1 MILSSSERGRDRAAW
16 GLLVRR
22 AAPRAMTRAGT
33 RHCGA
38 EAGAEAPLTLSGFPP
53 GQCRAA
59 PGSREGGFPPPV
71 LHPLTVPGDPRGQQ
85 HEAQRKTKMPELLFK
100 NQGENAAFPPF
111 FLFLTTMS
119 LSTCPLLGTV
129 SLGGENLKTSNR
141 WCQPR
146 PSSFCRGR
154 ECGRRRHTCGRRG
167 SCSVAWTRVQVS
179 VVLEKGTA
187 HRATRPDTRT
197 RTLPTADRMGT
208 NGRFSCASVSFCVK
222 MPGWGVTTPA
232 SGNQRKLQKR
242 GMTHSCSARRWSAGS
257 RGSARFLAEN
267 LCICAHL
274 CVRVS
279 MRVHVYCPVPHYNLS
294 VVLRDCKER
303 SQGNG
308 LASRTRRNGRT
319 LLGGETAPP
328 HFRL

>member
-1 MILSSSERGRDRAAW
+1 
-16 GLLVRR
+16 
-22 AAPRAMTRAGT
+22 
-33 RHCGA
+33 
-38 EAGAEAPLTLSGFPP
+38 
-53 GQCRAA
+53 
-59 PGSREGGFPPPV
+59 
-71 LHPLTVPGDPRGQQ
+71 
-85 HEAQRKTKMPELLFK
+85 
-100 NQGENAAFPPF
+100 
-111 FLFLTTMS
+111 MS

-167 SCSVAWTRVQVS
+167 SCSVAWTRVQIS

-197 RTLPTADRMGT
+197 RTPRLHTHAA
-208 NGRFSCASVSFCVK
+208 NGGPNGDKRQVLLCFCCVK

-232 SGNQRKLQKR
+232 SGNQRKLQQR

-274 CVRVS
+274 CVPVS

-328 HFRL
+328 HSRL

>member
-1 MILSSSERGRDRAAW
+1 MNGNVGDAS
-16 GLLVRR
+16 
-22 AAPRAMTRAGT
+22 TRAG
-33 RHCGA
+33 GA
-38 EAGAEAPLTLSGFPP
+38 ARVPWLGRV
-53 GQCRAA
+53 CRFR
-59 PGSREGGFPPPV
+59 S
-71 LHPLTVPGDPRGQQ
+71 
-85 HEAQRKTKMPELLFK
+85 
-100 NQGENAAFPPF
+100 
-111 FLFLTTMS
+111 
-119 LSTCPLLGTV
+119 C
-129 SLGGENLKTSNR
+129 
-141 WCQPR
+141 W
-146 PSSFCRGR
+146 
-154 ECGRRRHTCGRRG
+154 RRG
-167 SCSVAWTRVQVS
+167 PHT
-179 VVLEKGTA
+179 EPTTPTHA
-187 HRATRPDTRT
+187 HAHHACTH
-197 RTLPTADRMGT
+197 TLPTADRMGT
-208 NGRFSCASVSFCVK
+208 NGRFSSASVSFCVK

-242 GMTHSCSARRWSAGS
+242 GMTHSCSARPWSAGS

-328 HFRL
+328 HSRL